1 MAELFD
7 LELHDAVNDKT
18 QADSDDDDTIEVEE
32 MKMSLFVRVDVVNS
46 NPVSRGRTRSLRRV
60 KCFCGV

>member
-32 MKMSLFVRVDVVNS
+32 VNLITSSPCFLYLSLLTIASTAFCKDLS
-46 NPVSRGRTRSLRRV
+46 SGRQVT
-60 KCFCGV
+60 